1 MRSKRRQIEEM
12 EEEIMTPNEEDALL
26 PSEIRELNENTEEAE
41 KKPNPFIRFIRW
53 IRSWKIW
60 VKVVTLVVI
69 FALVTVG
76 VMAATT
82 INTVIDVVDEMNK
95 DTEIDEDYDLGLTPV
110 DGFINLLL
118 LGVDARDMSDLKDA
132 RSDMVMVASINVET
146 YEVTLTSIYRDTYIK
161 LGDSSTYDKIAHA
174 FFYGGAPMSMK
185 TVNQAMDL
193 NIENYVL
200 VNWKVVVDVIDAVGG
215 IELDVQQNEIKE
227 MNLCTYETA
236 YWTGHKDDYAT
247 VSAPGVQTVSG
258 VQAVGYGRMR
268 NGVGDD
274 FKRTERMRIVCDK
287 LLEKMKTCSFSKL
300 KELINIMAPQ
310 VKTTLKFNDLLA
322 LAKDVNKY
330 SVIAG
335 SGFPYNVTTGYL
347 NNVSYVFPTDL
358 AGNVRKFHEDVFGQA
373 GYNPSATA
381 YSISNEINYRRSNS
395 SQTSSNPVEDEPTT
409 PVLPPD
415 DPVTPPDNGGGNGG
429 GTDPEPHEHSYTETG
444 RQEPTCTEDGYVVY
458 TCSCGESYQEP
469 LPALGHDYQQT
480 GHQDPT
486 ETTDGYTEYTC
497 SRCQASYRDVIPAT
511 GSSGGGGEGGDG
523 GDGSGGSPSH
533 KDLPGIGGILPDM
546 TLGTKIKRIAVFS
559 SFSAR

>member
-1 MRSKRRQIEEM
+1 MRSKKRQIEEM
-12 EEEIMTPNEEDALL
+12 EAETPVLDEEDVLL
-26 PSEIRELNENTEEAE
+26 PSEIKELSESQEEQE
-41 KKPNPFIRFIRW
+41 KKPNIFKRFFRW
-53 IRSWKIW
+53 IGSWKLW
-60 VKVVTLVVI
+60 VKVLVLVLI
-69 FALVTVG
+69 FVLVTVG
-76 VMAATT
+76 VIAATT

-110 DGFINLLL
+110 DGFINILL
-118 LGVDARDMSDLKDA
+118 LGVDARDMTDLKDA

-146 YEVTLTSIYRDTYIK
+146 CEVTLTSIYRDTYIK
-161 LGDSSTYDKIAHA
+161 LGESGTYDKIAHA

-215 IELDVQQNEIKE
+215 VELDVQQNEIKE

-247 VSAPGVQTVSG
+247 VTAPGVQTVSG

-300 KELINIMAPQ
+300 KEIINIMAPQ

-330 SVIAG
+330 SVISG

-347 NNVSYVFPTDL
+347 NNISYVFPTDL
-358 AGNVRKFHEDVFGQA
+358 AGNVRKFHEDVFGQT

-381 YSISNEINYRRSNS
+381 YSISNEINYRRSS
-395 SQTSSNPVEDEPTT
+395 STQTTSNPVEDEPTN

-415 DPVTPPDNGGGNGG
+415 DPVPPPDNGSGGSGG
-429 GTDPEPHEHSYTETG
+429 GEEPHEHSYTETG
-444 RQEPTCTEDGYVVY
+444 RQDPTCTEDGYVVY
-458 TCSCGESYQEP
+458 TCSCGESYQDP
-469 LPALGHDYQQT
+469 LPALGHDYQLT
-480 GHQDPT
+480 GHADPT
-486 ETTDGYTEYTC
+486 ETEDGYNEYTC
-497 SRCQASYRDVIPAT
+497 SRCQTSYREVLPAT
-511 GSSGGGGEGGDG
+511 GNSGGGGEGEG
-523 GDGSGGSPSH
+523 GGGSGAPVH
-533 KDLPGIGGILPDM
+533 RDLPGIGRLMADM
-546 TLGTKIKRIAVFS
+546 TKHGHKADQRIFW
-559 SFSAR
+559 RI

>member
-1 MRSKRRQIEEM
+1 M
-12 EEEIMTPNEEDALL
+12 EAENQVLNDEDVLL
-26 PSEIRELNENTEEAE
+26 PSELKELNENAEEKE
-41 KKPNPFIRFIRW
+41 KKPNVFSRFIKW
-53 IRSWKIW
+53 IKSWKLW
-60 VKVVTLVVI
+60 VKILVLVLI
-69 FALVTVG
+69 FSMVTVG
-76 VMAATT
+76 VMAVST
-82 INTVIDVVDEMNK
+82 INTVVEVVDEMNK
-95 DTEIDEDYDLGLTPV
+95 DAEIDEDYDLGLTPV
-110 DGFINLLL
+110 DGFINILL
-118 LGVDARDMSDLKDA
+118 LGVDARDMNDLKDA
-132 RSDMVMVASINVET
+132 RSDMIMVASINVET
-146 YEVTLTSIYRDTYIK
+146 CEVTLTSIYRDTYIK

-174 FFYGGAPMSMK
+174 FFYGGAAMSMK

-193 NIENYVL
+193 NIENYVA

-215 IELDVQQNEIKE
+215 VELDIQQNEIKE

-274 FKRTERMRIVCDK
+274 FKRTERMRIVCDQ

-300 KELINIMAPQ
+300 KEIINIMAPQ
-310 VKTTLKFNDLLA
+310 VKTTLKFSDLLA

-330 SVIAG
+330 TVIAG

-358 AGNVRKFHEDVFGQA
+358 AGNVKKFHEDVFGQV
-373 GYNPSATA
+373 GYNPSGTA
-381 YSISNEINYRRSNS
+381 YSISSEINYRRANS
-395 SQTSSNPVEDEPTT
+395 SQTTTGPVIDEPTT

-415 DPVTPPDNGGGNGG
+415 DPVTPPGNGGGNGG
-429 GTDPEPHEHSYTETG
+429 GTDPEPHQHSYTETG
-444 RQEPTCTEDGYVVY
+444 RQEPTCTADGYVVY
-458 TCSCGESYQEP
+458 TCSCGESYQEV

-480 GHQDPT
+480 GHVDPT

-511 GSSGGGGEGGDG
+511 GSSGGGGGEGGDG
-523 GDGSGGSPSH
+523 GSGAPSH
-533 KDLPGIGGILPDM
+533 KGLPGIGRFLPDM
-546 TLGTKIKRIAVFS
+546 TLGMNSKRITVFS

>member
-1 MRSKRRQIEEM
+1 M
-12 EEEIMTPNEEDALL
+12 EAETPVLDEEDVLL
-26 PSEIRELNENTEEAE
+26 PSEIKELSESQEEQE
-41 KKPNPFIRFIRW
+41 KKPNIFKRFFRW
-53 IRSWKIW
+53 IGSWKLW
-60 VKVVTLVVI
+60 VKVLVLVLI
-69 FALVTVG
+69 FVLVTVG
-76 VMAATT
+76 VIAATT

-110 DGFINLLL
+110 DGFINILL
-118 LGVDARDMSDLKDA
+118 LGVDARDMTDLKDA

-146 YEVTLTSIYRDTYIK
+146 CEVTLTSIYRDTYIK
-161 LGDSSTYDKIAHA
+161 LGESGTYDKIAHA

-215 IELDVQQNEIKE
+215 VELDVQQNEIKE

-247 VSAPGVQTVSG
+247 VTAPGVQTVSG

-300 KELINIMAPQ
+300 KEIINIMAPQ

-330 SVIAG
+330 SVISG

-347 NNVSYVFPTDL
+347 NNISYVFPTDL
-358 AGNVRKFHEDVFGQA
+358 AGNVRKFHEDVFGQT

-381 YSISNEINYRRSNS
+381 YSISNEINYRRSS
-395 SQTSSNPVEDEPTT
+395 STQTTSNPVEDEPTN

-415 DPVTPPDNGGGNGG
+415 DPVPPPDNGSGGSGG
-429 GTDPEPHEHSYTETG
+429 GEEPHEHSYTETG
-444 RQEPTCTEDGYVVY
+444 RQDPTCTEDGYVVY
-458 TCSCGESYQEP
+458 TCSCGESYQDP
-469 LPALGHDYQQT
+469 LPALGHDYQLT
-480 GHQDPT
+480 GHADPT
-486 ETTDGYTEYTC
+486 ETEDGYNEYTC
-497 SRCQASYRDVIPAT
+497 SRCQTSYREVLPAT
-511 GSSGGGGEGGDG
+511 GNSGGGGEGEG
-523 GDGSGGSPSH
+523 GGGSGAPVH
-533 KDLPGIGGILPDM
+533 RDLPGIGRLMADM
-546 TLGTKIKRIAVFS
+546 TKHGHKADQRIFW
-559 SFSAR
+559 RI